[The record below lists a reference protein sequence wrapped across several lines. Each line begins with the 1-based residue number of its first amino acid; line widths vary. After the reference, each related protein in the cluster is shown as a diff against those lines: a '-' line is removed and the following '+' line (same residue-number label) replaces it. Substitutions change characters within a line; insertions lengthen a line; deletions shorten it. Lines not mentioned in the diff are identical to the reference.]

1 MVTVIA
7 IMLPIALIT
16 GICEKI
22 YDLYQIILEK
32 RELRRV
38 FNGKGTY

>member
-16 GICEKI
+16 GIIEGLS
-22 YDLYQIILEK
+22 YLPEAMQE
-32 RELRRV
+32 RRRLSV
-38 FNGKGTY
+38 YRTGRRYV